1 MEIHSNHFFLIFLFP
16 FLRRREIYSFIS
28 HRQHVNHD
36 NHRRDRYSGWG
47 ASIWENERPPGGREA
62 GVIRPATYSKHR
74 HLLPNV
80 DKWRR
85 ECSLSLFDFSLQ
97 SPQTRV
103 EKRQWPSL
111 TAAWG
116 KTKERRRKN
125 KKGGSQLTSIHLL
138 QTERSKRID
147 LGRRSDSDVI

>member
-85 ECSLSLFDFSLQ
+85 ECSLSLFNCSLQ

-116 KTKERRRKN
+116 KRKKKEEE
-125 KKGGSQLTSIHLL
+125 
-138 QTERSKRID
+138 ERIKRGAANWHPFIYYK
-147 LGRRSDSDVI
+147 RSDRSV